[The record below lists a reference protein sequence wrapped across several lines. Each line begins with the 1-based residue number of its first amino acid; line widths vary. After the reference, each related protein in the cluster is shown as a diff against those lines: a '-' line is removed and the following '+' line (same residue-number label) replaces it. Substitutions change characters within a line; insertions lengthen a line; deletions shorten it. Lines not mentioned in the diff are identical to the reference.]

1 MCAGETWPLLFR
13 EKNRLGAP
21 AFPEKPIYPITGT
34 SANSLNMFNPDLRT
48 PRVHS
53 MSIGFQRSIGKDM
66 AAEVRYVGNHNDGP
80 GR

>member
-1 MCAGETWPLLFR
+1 MRPTPAARFASRNTTAATACVRGESWPLLFR

-21 AFPEKPIYPITGT
+21 AFPDAPVYPITGG

-53 MSIGFQRSIGKDM
+53 M
-66 AAEVRYVGNHNDGP
+66 
-80 GR
+80 